1 MTDETLA
8 GPRTRGVAAKHGQF
22 EGRRVL
28 VTGGGSGIGAATAH
42 VLHERGAEVLVAD
55 IDHDA
60 AGRVSAELG
69 PGATALHLDV
79 TSEVEWDRLES
90 QLDHVGTLHNVVHSA
105 GAALSATLAETS
117 LDDFRRMVEVNLT
130 STFLAVRMA
139 ARCLADGGSVALL
152 SSLRGVVATEGLGA
166 YGAAKFG
173 VRALARVAALELAPR
188 GIRVNAV
195 CPGSI
200 ETPITNGPGF
210 QQVDMEAYVR
220 SIPLLRRGGPGEV
233 AAAIAFLLS
242 DDAEYVTGTDFLID
256 GGTAAGRLV
265 PTSPAV

>member
-1 MTDETLA
+1 MTHETLRD
-8 GPRTRGVAAKHGQF
+8 PRAHGEVGTHGQF
-22 EGRRVL
+22 EGRRAL
-28 VTGGGSGIGAATAH
+28 VTGGGSGIGAATARL
-42 VLHERGAEVLVAD
+42 LHERGAEVLVAD
-55 IDHDA
+55 IDDDA
-60 AGRVSAELG
+60 AGRIAAELG
-69 PGATALHLDV
+69 SGATALHLDV
-79 TSEVEWDRLES
+79 TSEADWDRLASELG
-90 QLDHVGTLHNVVHSA
+90 QAGTLHHMVHSA
-105 GAALSATLAETS
+105 GAALSAALADTS

-139 ARCLADGGSVALL
+139 AQCLAGDGSIATL

-173 VRALARVAALELAPR
+173 VRALTRVAALELAPR
-188 GIRVNAV
+188 GIRVNTV

-210 QQVDMEAYVR
+210 DRVDMEAYVR
-220 SIPLLRRGGPGEV
+220 SIPLQRRGGPSEV

-242 DDAEYVTGTDFLID
+242 DDAKYVTGTDFLID

-265 PTSPAV
+265 PTSPV